1 MARDRNIS
9 RLSVLV
15 SVSIAL
21 ASLLTV
27 RLWFLQA
34 IDSKGL
40 QDRVSEVR
48 TRTVRLTPERGRIF
62 DVKGRIVADNERILT
77 ITIDR
82 AIIAKSLDRQQ
93 MWDRL
98 SGALGM
104 PVNALEDRWLSKRYD
119 QLQPLPLKEDVSEQ
133 LATFL
138 RERSEDYP
146 GVDVREDWRR
156 EYPYAPIASHVI
168 GFLGAIPDSKT
179 AATYYKTL
187 GYDPDSRIGR
197 FGVEQM
203 YENDLR
209 GKPGFVKYEV
219 DSRGRILRQLSR
231 QEAVP
236 GNDIQLS
243 IDIDMQQFTEQ
254 ALFTE
259 LDARRHTE
267 APTILKFGEPDPAY
281 PLINLYKAPAGSSVV
296 LNHDTGEI
304 LAMASYP
311 NFDNRWFNAG
321 ITSEKFNQ
329 LFPKTD
335 DPDQSILVN

>member
-1 MARDRNIS
+1 MPRDRNIS

-34 IDSKGL
+34 IDSRGL
-40 QDRVSEVR
+40 QERVSEVR

-62 DVKGRIVADNERILT
+62 DVKGRIVADNARILT

-82 AIIAKSLDRQQ
+82 SVIARSIDRKQ

-104 PVNALEDRWLSKRYD
+104 SVSSLEDRWLSKRYD

-168 GFLGAIPDSKT
+168 GFLGAIPDSTT
-179 AATYYKTL
+179 AAVYYKTL
-187 GYDPDSRIGR
+187 GYDPDARIGR
-197 FGVEQM
+197 FGVEQT

-219 DSRGRILRQLSR
+219 DSRGRIIRQLSR

-236 GNDIQLS
+236 GNDIQ
-243 IDIDMQQFTEQ
+243 IGR
-254 ALFTE
+254 A
-259 LDARRHTE
+259 H
-267 APTILKFGEPDPAY
+267 
-281 PLINLYKAPAGSSVV
+281 V
-296 LNHDTGEI
+296 
-304 LAMASYP
+304 
-311 NFDNRWFNAG
+311 
-321 ITSEKFNQ
+321 
-329 LFPKTD
+329 
-335 DPDQSILVN
+335 